1 MGATVAGEEMPEI
14 TFEWEPIG
22 QTEEGTIL
30 QHKKTGETKIRPHTR
45 VLTGKMGLPDWESPV
60 TVHKRAS
67 IEKALKKIKDPAK
80 RAEKAQQFNIHGV
93 TIDPRQVMS
102 IGGMPNFLPSLTG
115 AASPKTAA
123 DTETPTTGGVPGTGA
138 VVPGG
143 GASDKGGQAVF
154 GDSGKYDKYM
164 RRASGAFTRAREAG
178 LEAVDVD
185 YEGEAEAMAQEQ
197 GLMREKYEREMREY
211 EALQERQRLALNRV
225 EGEMRLAEQEL
236 QEGTIDPNRAYGSL
250 GGRVAAGFAMALGA
264 FAQGLSGGRTQN
276 TAFKIIQGA
285 LNRDMLA
292 QKAEMGKRRDVLL
305 NKNNIYAQ
313 MMKRFGDE
321 RMAEQA
327 TINMGLKVASM
338 KIQELATRFKGG
350 RQEAAAMGLIEK
362 TEKAYADG
370 NAKLAQLENQR
381 LAKLSAAGKG
391 GDAKNLFGLAL
402 GEIRGLRKKFKKMGP
417 FEAFRSGAA
426 GFLGPTMQVV
436 LSSKPAARYAAA
448 RFGVAQFVN
457 KAFSGARG
465 SDRDLAAVMARI
477 PMAWVKTFDEK
488 AGLALIKDLETSLI
502 AAAGSK
508 GYLEKG
514 DIARHY
520 DEKSETE
527 RDKTSDWQ
535 ADFQDEIDK
544 IQRDEGY

>member
-1 MGATVAGEEMPEI
+1 
-14 TFEWEPIG
+14 
-22 QTEEGTIL
+22 
-30 QHKKTGETKIRPHTR
+30 
-45 VLTGKMGLPDWESPV
+45 
-60 TVHKRAS
+60 
-67 IEKALKKIKDPAK
+67 
-80 RAEKAQQFNIHGV
+80 
-93 TIDPRQVMS
+93 
-102 IGGMPNFLPSLTG
+102 
-115 AASPKTAA
+115 
-123 DTETPTTGGVPGTGA
+123 
-138 VVPGG
+138 
-143 GASDKGGQAVF
+143 
-154 GDSGKYDKYM
+154 
-164 RRASGAFTRAREAG
+164 
-178 LEAVDVD
+178 
-185 YEGEAEAMAQEQ
+185 
-197 GLMREKYEREMREY
+197 
-211 EALQERQRLALNRV
+211 
-225 EGEMRLAEQEL
+225 
-236 QEGTIDPNRAYGSL
+236 
-250 GGRVAAGFAMALGA
+250 
-264 FAQGLSGGRTQN
+264 
-276 TAFKIIQGA
+276 
-285 LNRDMLA
+285 
-292 QKAEMGKRRDVLL
+292 
-305 NKNNIYAQ
+305 
-313 MMKRFGDE
+313 
-321 RMAEQA
+321 
-327 TINMGLKVASM
+327 
-338 KIQELATRFKGG
+338 
-350 RQEAAAMGLIEK
+350 MGLIEK

-457 KAFSGARG
+457 KSFSGARG